1 MYVLQSEIQEEKR
14 VTEAFPYK
22 RKKKKKAWN
31 LQQLKYSA
39 SNNTKS
45 STTRLSY
52 TG

>member
-22 RKKKKKAWN
+22 RKKKKAWN
-31 LQQLKYSA
+31 LKQLKYSA